1 MELIRTNSITCIGN
15 YPEGQI
21 MEHGPAEGI
30 DERTAKERFSSEE
43 KRALDRMQQDIY
55 QEIRHAAEAHRQVC
69 YYPLSQTILW
79 KILII
84 LHFSFLS
91 VLLICVGIWL
101 MYLINYL
108 SSWWVCCGKR
118 LLEESLPLANI
129 YYHNEII
136 LTPEV
141 KPLNEISQLLV
152 LEYSLFKIIIK

>member
-69 YYPLSQTILW
+69 YYPLSQTIL
-79 KILII
+79 
-84 LHFSFLS
+84 
-91 VLLICVGIWL
+91 
-101 MYLINYL
+101 
-108 SSWWVCCGKR
+108 
-118 LLEESLPLANI
+118 
-129 YYHNEII
+129 
-136 LTPEV
+136 
-141 KPLNEISQLLV
+141 
-152 LEYSLFKIIIK
+152 